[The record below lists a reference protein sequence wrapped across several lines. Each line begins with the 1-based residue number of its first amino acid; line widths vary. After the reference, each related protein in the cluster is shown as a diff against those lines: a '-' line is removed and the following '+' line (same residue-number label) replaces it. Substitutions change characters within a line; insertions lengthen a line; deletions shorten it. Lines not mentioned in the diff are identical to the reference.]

1 MKTNNV
7 NSNNKNDISSKT
19 ELDESKEKKY
29 LKILLLKTI
38 LQINSIL

>member
-1 MKTNNV
+1 MKTNNL